1 MHICIPGTHVCVPYN
16 NIKMKNRKPNRL
28 RNYDYSQNG
37 MYFITVCTKNRFE
50 CFGEIKNGEMV
61 LNELGK
67 IAEKCYLEIP
77 NHFPDVFPDEFVIMP
92 NHIHAII
99 EINVGN
105 AEMRSGTNGN
115 IKINRNADPRS
126 KIKNNGKTN
135 RNARVR
141 SLQNDRTKM
150 LLSKIIHGF
159 KASATKEINRM
170 KNYNID
176 FQWQKSFYDHIIR
189 NEISLNKIREYIQT
203 NPVMWE
209 RDRNN
214 IENLWM

>member
-1 MHICIPGTHVCVPYN
+1 
-16 NIKMKNRKPNRL
+16 MKNRKPNRL

-37 MYFITVCTKNRFE
+37 MYFITICTKDRFE
-50 CFGEIKNGEMV
+50 CFGKIKNGKMV

-67 IAEKCYLEIP
+67 IAEKCYLKIP
-77 NHFPDVFPDEFVIMP
+77 NHFPDVFLDEFIVMP

-105 AEMRSGTNGN
+105 AEMRSGTDKNTDD
-115 IKINRNADPRS
+115 KINRNAH
-126 KIKNNGKTN
+126 
-135 RNARVR
+135 VR
-141 SLQNDRTKM
+141 SLQYDRTKM
-150 LLSKIIHGF
+150 LLSKTIHGF

-176 FQWQKSFYDHIIR
+176 FKWQKSFFDHIIR

-203 NPVMWE
+203 NPQMWE